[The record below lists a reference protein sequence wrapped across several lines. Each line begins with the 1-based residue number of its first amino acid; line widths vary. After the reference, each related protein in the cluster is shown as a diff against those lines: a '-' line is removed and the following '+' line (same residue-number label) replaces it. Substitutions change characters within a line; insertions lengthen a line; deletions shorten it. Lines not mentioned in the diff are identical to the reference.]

1 VRVNTTK
8 QKMAKGE
15 PAFGYALGLGCPEPG
30 EVLAN
35 CGIDF
40 IMIDTQ
46 HGSWG
51 PDSTINTL
59 RALAAGSATPV
70 ARVVRNEF
78 SAIGRLL
85 DEGVMGMVVPMVH
98 TRADAE
104 EAAAAMRFPPV
115 GKRSWGWGRAWSYG
129 WDYPYWINDQ
139 VFLAVQI
146 ESAQAVQNAEAI
158 LSTPGVDGCWI
169 GPSDLAL
176 SMGISPKDMNEN
188 VEHQKAVEKTLQACK
203 NTGKFAGYACGS
215 VEQAALF
222 AARGFQ
228 FLTAGSDIGFLLQ
241 GAAAGLKT
249 LSGWQALRK

>member
-1 VRVNTTK
+1 MRINNTK
-8 QKMAKGE
+8 EKMARGE
-15 PAFGYALGLGCPEPG
+15 PAFGYALGMGCPEPA

-59 RALAAGSATPV
+59 RALSAGSATPV

-85 DEGVMGMVVPMVH
+85 DEGVLGMVVPMVH
-98 TRADAE
+98 TREDAQAAADAV
-104 EAAAAMRFPPV
+104 RFPPT
-115 GKRSWGWGRAWSYG
+115 GKRSWGWGRAWAYG
-129 WDYPYWINDQ
+129 WDYPYWVNDQ

-146 ESAQAVQNAEAI
+146 ESAQAVANAEAI

-176 SMGISPKDMNEN
+176 SMGISPKDMNTNE
-188 VEHQKAVEKTLQACK
+188 EHAQAVEKTLQACK

-215 VEQAALF
+215 VEQAAQL

-249 LSGWQALRK
+249 LSGWQALKK

>member
-1 VRVNTTK
+1 
-8 QKMAKGE
+8 M
-15 PAFGYALGLGCPEPG
+15 
-30 EVLAN
+30 
-35 CGIDF
+35 
-40 IMIDTQ
+40 
-46 HGSWG
+46 S
-51 PDSTINTL
+51 
-59 RALAAGSATPV
+59 AGSATPV

-85 DEGVMGMVVPMVH
+85 DEGVLGMVVPMVH

-129 WDYPYWINDQ
+129 WDYPTGSTTRSSWRCRSR
-139 VFLAVQI
+139 AR
-146 ESAQAVQNAEAI
+146 QAVQNAEAI

-176 SMGISPKDMNEN
+176 SMGISPKDMNDN

-215 VEQAALF
+215 VEQAAQF

-249 LSGWQALRK
+249 LSGWQSLRK